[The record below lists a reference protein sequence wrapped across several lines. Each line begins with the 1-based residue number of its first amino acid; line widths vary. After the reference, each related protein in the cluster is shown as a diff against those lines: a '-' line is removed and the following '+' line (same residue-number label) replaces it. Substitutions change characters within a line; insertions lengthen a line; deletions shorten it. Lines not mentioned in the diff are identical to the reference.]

1 MKIYSWVFWR
11 LAWLS
16 QPSDYWHVTVY
27 DHKGRWR
34 KVVGRLCVL
43 VERAK

>member
-1 MKIYSWVFWR
+1 MKNFNWVFWR
-11 LAWLS
+11 FAWS
-16 QPSDYWHVTVY
+16 SHAYQYGHVTIY
-27 DHKGRWR
+27 DGHGKWR